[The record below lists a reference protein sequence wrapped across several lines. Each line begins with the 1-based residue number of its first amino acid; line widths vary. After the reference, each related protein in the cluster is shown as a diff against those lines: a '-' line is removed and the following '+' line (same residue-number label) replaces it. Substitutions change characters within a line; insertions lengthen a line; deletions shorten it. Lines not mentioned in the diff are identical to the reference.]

1 MERLSERLY
10 AGMAERGIRGEI
22 ADRIFAKMA
31 AFANYGFPES
41 HSVSFAYLVYASAW
55 IKLHEPAAF
64 CAALLNAQPMGF
76 WSPHSLVQDARRHG
90 VVVKQPDVNA
100 SRALATLECDESSTG
115 GFGVRLG
122 IAGVRGIG
130 DDLAR
135 DIESHRPY
143 LDMEDLVRKVP
154 RLTVTQLE
162 ALSTAGAFGECFA
175 VSRRDALWTSGAV
188 IESRPD
194 RLAGVTTGTEAPALP
209 GMEPIEELI
218 ADLWAT
224 GISPSGHPTE
234 MLREELTRMG
244 VTPAN
249 LLSRIT
255 SDKVIVAGT
264 VTHRQ
269 RPMTAQG
276 VTFINLE
283 DETGLINVVCSQGCW
298 VRYRKVARGS
308 AALVV
313 RGRLEVAEGV
323 VNVVAEH
330 LAALPMRAAVAARN
344 FR

>member
-1 MERLSERLY
+1 MERLAERLY
-10 AGMAERGIRGEI
+10 VGMAERGIRGEV

-64 CAALLNAQPMGF
+64 CASLLNSQPMGF

-100 SRALATLECDESSTG
+100 SRANATLECDDASTG
-115 GFGVRLG
+115 GLGVRLG
-122 IAGVRGIG
+122 VAGVRGIG

-135 DIESHRPY
+135 QIELHRPY

-154 RLTVTQLE
+154 QLTVAQLE

-175 VSRRDALWTSGAV
+175 VSRRDALWSSGAV

-194 RLAGVTTGTEAPALP
+194 RLAGVTTGTEAPVLP

-234 MLREELTRMG
+234 MLREELTRK
-244 VTPAN
+244 
-249 LLSRIT
+249 I
-255 SDKVIVAGT
+255 
-264 VTHRQ
+264 
-269 RPMTAQG
+269 
-276 VTFINLE
+276 
-283 DETGLINVVCSQGCW
+283 
-298 VRYRKVARGS
+298 
-308 AALVV
+308 
-313 RGRLEVAEGV
+313 GRAHV
-323 VNVVAEH
+323 
-330 LAALPMRAAVAARN
+330 
-344 FR
+344 

>member
-1 MERLSERLY
+1 
-10 AGMAERGIRGEI
+10 
-22 ADRIFAKMA
+22 
-31 AFANYGFPES
+31 
-41 HSVSFAYLVYASAW
+41 
-55 IKLHEPAAF
+55 
-64 CAALLNAQPMGF
+64 
-76 WSPHSLVQDARRHG
+76 
-90 VVVKQPDVNA
+90 
-100 SRALATLECDESSTG
+100 
-115 GFGVRLG
+115 
-122 IAGVRGIG
+122 
-130 DDLAR
+130 
-135 DIESHRPY
+135 
-143 LDMEDLVRKVP
+143 
-154 RLTVTQLE
+154 
-162 ALSTAGAFGECFA
+162 
-175 VSRRDALWTSGAV
+175 
-188 IESRPD
+188 
-194 RLAGVTTGTEAPALP
+194 
-209 GMEPIEELI
+209 MEPIEELI

-249 LLSRIT
+249 QLSRIE
-255 SDKVIVAGT
+255 SDKVVVAGT

-330 LAALPMRAAVAARN
+330 LAALPMRAAVVARN

>member
-1 MERLSERLY
+1 M
-10 AGMAERGIRGEI
+10 
-22 ADRIFAKMA
+22 
-31 AFANYGFPES
+31 
-41 HSVSFAYLVYASAW
+41 
-55 IKLHEPAAF
+55 
-64 CAALLNAQPMGF
+64 C
-76 WSPHSLVQDARRHG
+76 
-90 VVVKQPDVNA
+90 
-100 SRALATLECDESSTG
+100 SS
-115 GFGVRLG
+115 
-122 IAGVRGIG
+122 
-130 DDLAR
+130 DL
-135 DIESHRPY
+135 
-143 LDMEDLVRKVP
+143 
-154 RLTVTQLE
+154 
-162 ALSTAGAFGECFA
+162 
-175 VSRRDALWTSGAV
+175 
-188 IESRPD
+188 
-194 RLAGVTTGTEAPALP
+194 
-209 GMEPIEELI
+209 MEPIEELI

-249 LLSRIT
+249 LLSSVA
-255 SDKVIVAGT
+255 SDKVVVAGT

-298 VRYRKVARGS
+298 VRYRKVARSS

-330 LAALPMRAAVAARN
+330 LAALPMRATVVARN